1 MTKPDCLFCELLR
14 EVSPRIVDSDELSYV
29 IEDGFPIT
37 KGHLLVISKRHAKD
51 YFELSEEEHLSV
63 LDLLAKHKKRIQD
76 EDPSVSGFNVGMN
89 SGQSA
94 GQTIFHCHVHLIP
107 RRAGDV
113 EDPRGGVRHVITE
126 KGYYQDSI

>member
-1 MTKPDCLFCELLR
+1 MTKHDCLFCELLR
-14 EVSPRIVDSDELSYV
+14 EASPRIVDSDELSYV
-29 IEDGFPIT
+29 IEDGFPVT

-63 LDLLAKHKKRIQD
+63 FDLMAKHKKRIQD

-94 GQTIFHCHVHLIP
+94 GQTVFHCHVHLIP
-107 RRAGDV
+107 RRGGDV
-113 EDPRGGVRHVITE
+113 EDPRGGVRHVIPG
-126 KGYYQDSI
+126 KGNY

>member
-51 YFELSEEEHLSV
+51 YFELSEEEYLSV

>member
-14 EVSPRIVDSDELSYV
+14 EVSPRIVDTNELSYV
-29 IEDGFPIT
+29 IEDGFPVT
-37 KGHLLVISKRHAKD
+37 KGHLLVISKRHVKD
-51 YFELSEEEHLSV
+51 YFELSEDEHRSV
-63 LDLLAKHKKRIQD
+63 FDLLAKHRKQIQK

-113 EDPRGGVRHVITE
+113 EDPRGGVRHVIPG
-126 KGYYQDSI
+126 KGNY